1 MKQLLALLVLG
12 GCATQSAPRDY
23 TLSALNSGSTVSM
36 RGLSVVDANTVWAS
50 GTAGSVLRTLDGG
63 RSWSVSR
70 PDTTTGTDFR
80 DIEAVDANTAYAL
93 SAGEKA
99 RIYKTTDG
107 GRTWALQFT
116 NTEAAAFFDCLDFW
130 DARNGIAMSDPL
142 GRRFV
147 LLRTEDGMTW
157 RQIPAQAHPATLEG
171 EAAFAASGT
180 CLVTAGRQR
189 AYLATGGG
197 PQARVFVTNDRGTTW
212 SVAATPLPGGIQ
224 SAGVFT
230 LAFKDE
236 NTGLALG
243 GDYLKPD
250 SQYVVARTQDG
261 GRSWHAVGKTSYVS
275 GAAFVPRTNTVVA
288 VGIKGARISH
298 DAGATW
304 LAVDTLEYNA
314 VQFAADGTGYAVGPR
329 GRIARLTIR

>member
-1 MKQLLALLVLG
+1 MVSIAAVLA
-12 GCATQSAPRDY
+12 GCASQPAPRDY
-23 TLSALNSGSTVSM
+23 TISALNSGSNSSL

-50 GTAGSVLRTLDGG
+50 GTGGSVLRSVDGG
-63 RSWSVSR
+63 RTWSVSR
-70 PDTTTGTDFR
+70 PDTTIGTDFR
-80 DIEAVDANTAYAL
+80 DIEAIDANTAYVL

-99 RIYKTTDG
+99 RIYRTTDG

-116 NTEAAAFFDCLDFW
+116 NTAAGAFFDCLDFW

-142 GRRFV
+142 DKRFL

-157 RQIPAQAHPATLEG
+157 RQIPSQAHPVALDG

-180 CLVTAGRQR
+180 CLVTVGKQR

-197 PQARVFVTNDRGTTW
+197 PQARVFVTRDRGATW
-212 SVAATPLPGGIQ
+212 SAAATPLPASIP
-224 SAGVFT
+224 SAGVFS

-236 NTGLALG
+236 DTGLALG

-250 SQYVVARTQDG
+250 SQHVVARTRDG
-261 GRSWHAVGKTSYVS
+261 GRSWEAVGKTSYVS

-288 VGIKGARISH
+288 VGIRGARISH

-304 LAVDTLEYNA
+304 MALDTLEYNA
-314 VQFAADGTGYAVGPR
+314 VQFAASGIGYAVGPR
-329 GRIARLTIR
+329 GRIAKLTKR